1 MHLFVS
7 ISHLGYV
14 MSNFLMAAILLNLD
28 LLCHF
33 LSGLAVAADKNFK
46 TFEAAYPYV
55 VQKLLTD
62 NSAAIRRILH
72 SVMLKN
78 FTLC

>member
-14 MSNFLMAAILLNLD
+14 VKFPNDCFNLD
-28 LLCHF
+28 LLCYF

-62 NSAAIRRILH
+62 NSAATKRILH